1 MTLGIKFGFTGF
13 WANVSPAIGI
23 LSLFFGSY
31 NWIYYNRGNGNGNLI
46 KAIALIIIQLGIII
60 WLCIFFFAF
69 NAPPKPEFYDFEND
83 TFKFVVFLKDPDTL
97 DRANAAEAH
106 AADPSVYT
114 LPPDGYVALPEE
126 VYYVAAA
133 VALQI

>member
-13 WANVSPAIGI
+13 WANASPAIGI

-31 NWIYYNRGNGNGNLI
+31 NWMYYNRDTGKGCNSW
-46 KAIALIIIQLGIII
+46 KAIALLIIQLGIII

-69 NAPPKPEFYDFEND
+69 NAPPQAEFYDFEND
-83 TFKFVVFLKDPDTL
+83 TLKFVVSLKDPDTL

-106 AADPSVYT
+106 AADPSVYS
-114 LPPDGYVALPEE
+114 LPPDGYVTFP
-126 VYYVAAA
+126 A